1 MWPRRGRPESYH
13 TCVSL
18 TSDAVEEVKP
28 IEPGPGSAGPLN
40 PLSKVPE
47 VKIWCSFREIVYA
60 RNEYVEVSE
69 DELYGRINNL
79 ALEDFFESG
88 GRNSCGIVKE

>member
-40 PLSKVPE
+40 SLSKVPE
-47 VKIWCSFREIVYA
+47 VKI
-60 RNEYVEVSE
+60 
-69 DELYGRINNL
+69 
-79 ALEDFFESG
+79 
-88 GRNSCGIVKE
+88 